1 MTTRTRKP
9 SHERRQELMAAAA
22 TLFAER
28 GYDATRVSD
37 IVAAVGVSQA
47 TFFWYF
53 PTKEHIL
60 VAMMEEMVDELVRL
74 AVEMQRAGLSARE
87 RILALVAKTFEL
99 FVPRLELV
107 ELFHRRLSAEELYR
121 AQSEILNRLLDGLAG
136 IIAEGV
142 AKGEIE
148 APSPHITALLIV
160 QMIHG
165 ASEATILPGAA
176 EKHAALDRVLA
187 ASQHFIA
194 KALAPQPRR
203 QQADTN

>member
-1 MTTRTRKP
+1 MTARTRKS
-9 SHERRQELMAAAA
+9 SHERRRELIAAAGA
-22 TLFAER
+22 LFAER

-60 VAMMEEMVDELVRL
+60 VAMMEELVNELVRL
-74 AVEMQRAGLSARE
+74 AAEMRETSLSARE
-87 RILALVAKTFEL
+87 QVLALVAKTFDL

-107 ELFHRRLSAEELYR
+107 ELFHRRLPAQELYR
-121 AQSEILNRLLDGLAG
+121 VQSEILNRLLDALAG

-148 APSPHITALLIV
+148 APAPEITALLII
-160 QMIHG
+160 QMVHG

-187 ASQHFIA
+187 ASQHLIA
-194 KALAPQPRR
+194 KALAPQPAFER
-203 QQADTN
+203 ADSS

>member
-1 MTTRTRKP
+1 
-9 SHERRQELMAAAA
+9 MAAAGA
-22 TLFAER
+22 LFAER

-53 PTKEHIL
+53 HTKEHIL
-60 VAMMEEMVDELVRL
+60 VAMMEEMVEELLRL
-74 AVEMQRAGLSARE
+74 AAEMRKTSLSARE

-121 AQSEILNRLLDGLAG
+121 AQSEILGRLLDGLAE
-136 IIAEGV
+136 IIAEGM
-142 AKGEIE
+142 AEGEIE
-148 APSPHITALLIV
+148 APSPDITALLIV

-187 ASQHFIA
+187 ASQHLIA
-194 KALAPQPRR
+194 KALAPQAALRR
-203 QQADTN
+203 ADSG

>member
-1 MTTRTRKP
+1 MTTRKRKP
-9 SHERRQELMAAAA
+9 YHERRQELMVAAAS
-22 TLFAER
+22 LFAER

-60 VAMMEEMVDELVRL
+60 VAMMEEMVEELVR
-74 AVEMQRAGLSARE
+74 AAAEMRRRGLSARE
-87 RILALVAKTFEL
+87 RIVALVAKTFDL

-107 ELFHRRLSAEELYR
+107 ELFHRRLSAEDLYR
-121 AQSEILNRLLDGLAG
+121 VQSGILSRLLDALAG

-142 AKGEIE
+142 ARGEIE
-148 APSPHITALLIV
+148 APSPDITALLIV

-165 ASEATILPGAA
+165 ASEATILPAAA
-176 EKHAALDRVLA
+176 ENHATLDGVLA
-187 ASQHFIA
+187 ASQHLIA
-194 KALAPQPRR
+194 KALAPLP
-203 QQADTN
+203 AESS

>member
-1 MTTRTRKP
+1 MATRKRKP
-9 SHERRQELMAAAA
+9 YHERRQELMAAAA
-22 TLFAER
+22 SLFAER

-53 PTKEHIL
+53 PTKEHVL
-60 VAMMEEMVDELVRL
+60 VAMMEEMVEELLRV
-74 AVEMQRAGLSARE
+74 AAEMRRMGLSARE
-87 RILALVAKTFEL
+87 RILALVAKTFDL

-107 ELFHRRLSAEELYR
+107 ELFHRRLPAEDLYR
-121 AQSEILNRLLDGLAG
+121 VQSGILSRLLDALAG

-148 APSPHITALLIV
+148 APSPDITALLIV

-165 ASEATILPGAA
+165 ASEATILPAAA
-176 EKHAALDRVLA
+176 ENHATLDGVLA
-187 ASQHFIA
+187 ASQHLIA
-194 KALAPQPRR
+194 KALAPLP
-203 QQADTN
+203 AESS